1 MVFLLIG
8 AVILIAVIAIVAYWQ
23 LVVTEGA
30 YLGRPIVAL
39 MYDWFAPR
47 YDKVKEFDPAN
58 DAIMLAEPILS
69 HLAETDDGRRG
80 TGDGRSVLSPPSPVS
95 ATVPLRPGFRAPTS
109 SLQNPVILD
118 VATGTG
124 RLPTALLLQP
134 AFRGHIV
141 AIDASDKML
150 EVGRRKLAA
159 YAERIEWLHADAQHL
174 DFPDNSFDVVTSL
187 EALEFFPSPDLA
199 TQEMIR
205 VLKPN
210 GLLMISN
217 RVGPDAWK
225 FPGRVNITAVFCE
238 QLKRWGMAE
247 IEPQLWLVDYDL
259 VTCVK
264 AGEAVPA

>member
-8 AVILIAVIAIVAYWQ
+8 IVVLIVVIAIVVYWQ

-58 DAIMLAEPILS
+58 DAVMLAEPILS
-69 HLAETDDGRRG
+69 QLRERMTDDGRP
-80 TGDGRSVLSPPSPVS
+80 TTAKSAPVVS

-109 SLQNPVILD
+109 SLQDPVVLD

-134 AFRGHIV
+134 AFRGRII

-150 EVGRRKLAA
+150 EVGRHKLAA
-159 YAERIEWLHADAQHL
+159 YAERIEWQHADAQHL

-199 TQEMIR
+199 VQEMIR
-205 VLKPN
+205 VLRPG
-210 GLLMISN
+210 GLFMISN

-225 FPGRVNITAVFCE
+225 FPGRVNTTAVFCE
-238 QLKRWGMAE
+238 QLERWGMRE

-264 AGEAVPA
+264 SGEVVPA